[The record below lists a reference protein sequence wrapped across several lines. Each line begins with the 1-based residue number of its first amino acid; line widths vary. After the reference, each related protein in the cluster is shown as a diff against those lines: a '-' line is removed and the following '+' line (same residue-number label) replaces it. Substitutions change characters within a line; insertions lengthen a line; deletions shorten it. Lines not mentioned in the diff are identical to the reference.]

1 MIGTTL
7 AAASGPAPAFG
18 GHPAVAPIAAAIFLL
33 TYLVLGLGALP
44 PLRLDRAG
52 ATLVGAT
59 LMVACGV
66 VSPAQA
72 AGAIDMGTL
81 ALLFGMMVVA
91 ANLRIAGFFGWT
103 VSRVLGVTRSP
114 RLLLVLTTWLSGV
127 LSALVV
133 NDTVC
138 VLLTPLVLELA
149 AHAGLPPVPFLLAL
163 AMGANAGSV
172 ATVVGNPQNM
182 MIASVG
188 GISYASFAAALVPV
202 ALGALAIT
210 SAVLVLA
217 CGRALPAT
225 VTTPAAPSHPRV
237 HVPMLVKT
245 VAVTLG
251 LVVAMLLGV
260 QPPLAAMAA
269 ASVLLVTRRV
279 RPGRVHGLVDWP
291 LLAMFAGLF
300 VVVDGVERSGLA
312 AWLIDRLSGVLG
324 GAHGF
329 VALTAALSNLVS
341 NVPAVMLL
349 GKAAAAA
356 PDPERA
362 RLLLAMASTLAGNLT
377 LVGSVANLIV
387 VSQAEPRARVGFW
400 EYARVG
406 APITLL
412 TLAWGAWWLQR

>member
-1 MIGTTL
+1 MTGI
-7 AAASGPAPAFG
+7 GPAGAG
-18 GHPAVAPIAAAIFLL
+18 TLVAAAIFLL

-44 PLRLDRAG
+44 PLRIDRAG

-72 AGAIDMGTL
+72 AGAIDLGTL

-91 ANLRIAGFFGWT
+91 ANLRLAGFFGWT
-103 VSRVLGVTRSP
+103 VHRVLGITRSP
-114 RLLLVLTTWLSGV
+114 RLLLVLTIWLSGV

-138 VLLTPLVLELA
+138 VLMTPLVLELA
-149 AHAGLPPVPFLLAL
+149 AHAGLAPVPFLLAL

-182 MIASVG
+182 MIASTG
-188 GISYASFAAALVPV
+188 GISYARFATALAPV

-210 SAVLVLA
+210 SVVLVFA
-217 CGRALPAT
+217 YGRRLPAT
-225 VTTPAAPSHPRV
+225 VEAAPAASPPRV
-237 HVPMLVKT
+237 HAALLAKT
-245 VAVTLG
+245 IAVVVG
-251 LVVAMLLGV
+251 LVAAMLLGV

-269 ASVLLVTRRV
+269 ASVLLITRRV
-279 RPGRVHGLVDWP
+279 WPRRVHALIDWP
-291 LLAMFAGLF
+291 LLVMFAGLF
-300 VVVDGVERSGLA
+300 VVVEGVERSGIA
-312 AWLIDRLSGVLG
+312 AALITRLSGVLG
-324 GAHGF
+324 GPHGF
-329 VALTAALSNLVS
+329 VALTAALSNVVS

-349 GKAAAAA
+349 GKAAALA
-356 PDPERA
+356 PDPGRA

-387 VSQAEPRARVGFW
+387 VSQAGPRARVGFW

-412 TLAWGAWWLQR
+412 TLAWGAWWLRR

>member
-1 MIGTTL
+1 VTGTTL
-7 AAASGPAPAFG
+7 AA
-18 GHPAVAPIAAAIFLL
+18 VAIFLL

-59 LMVACGV
+59 LMIVCGV
-66 VSPAQA
+66 VTPSQA
-72 AGAIDMGTL
+72 AGAIDLGTL
-81 ALLFGMMVVA
+81 ALLFGMMIVA
-91 ANLRIAGFFGWT
+91 ANLRLAGFFGWT
-103 VSRVLGVTRSP
+103 VARVLGVTRSP
-114 RLLLVLTTWLSGV
+114 RLLLVLTTCLSGV

-138 VLLTPLVLELA
+138 VLLTPLVLELT
-149 AHAGLPPVPFLLAL
+149 AHAGLAPVPFLLAL

-182 MIASVG
+182 MIATLG
-188 GISYASFAAALVPV
+188 GIPYARFAAALTPV
-202 ALGALAIT
+202 ALGSLAIT
-210 SAVLVLA
+210 SAVLVVA
-217 CGRALPAT
+217 CGRGLPAT
-225 VTTPAAPSHPRV
+225 ITADEPPPPRV
-237 HVPMLVKT
+237 DVVLLTKSVLVS
-245 VAVTLG
+245 LG
-251 LVVAMLLGV
+251 LVVAMLMGV
-260 QPPLAAMAA
+260 QPPLAAMAGA
-269 ASVLLVTRRV
+269 AVLLVTRRV
-279 RPGRVHGLVDWP
+279 EPGRVYELIDWP
-291 LLAMFAGLF
+291 LLVMFAGLF
-300 VVVDGVERSGLA
+300 VVVEGVERAGIA
-312 AWLIDRLSGVLG
+312 AWIVGRLSGGPASG
-324 GAHGF
+324 GYPGGPHGF

-387 VSQAEPRARVGFW
+387 VSQAGSRARVGFW

-412 TLAWGAWWLQR
+412 TLAWGAWWLR

>member
-1 MIGTTL
+1 VTG
-7 AAASGPAPAFG
+7 AAPAG
-18 GHPAVAPIAAAIFLL
+18 TLVAAAIFLL
-33 TYLVLGLGALP
+33 TYLVLGWGALP

-59 LMVACGV
+59 LMIVCGV

-72 AGAIDMGTL
+72 AGAIDLGTL
-81 ALLFGMMVVA
+81 ALLFGMMIVA
-91 ANLRIAGFFGWT
+91 ANLRLAGFFDWT
-103 VSRVLGVTRSP
+103 VARVLGVTRSP

-138 VLLTPLVLELA
+138 VLLTPLVLELTA
-149 AHAGLPPVPFLLAL
+149 SAGLPPVPFLLAL
-163 AMGANAGSV
+163 AMGANAGGV

-182 MIASVG
+182 MIATLG
-188 GISYASFAAALVPV
+188 GISYARFAAALAPV

-210 SAVLVLA
+210 SAVLVVA
-217 CGRALPAT
+217 CGRSLPAT
-225 VTTPAAPSHPRV
+225 IVPSGETPSPRMDRV
-237 HVPMLVKT
+237 LFTKSVLVS
-245 VAVTLG
+245 LG

-260 QPPLAAMAA
+260 APALAALAGA
-269 ASVLLVTRRV
+269 TVLLVTRRV
-279 RPGRVHGLVDWP
+279 EPGRVYELIDWP
-291 LLAMFAGLF
+291 LLVMFAGLF
-300 VVVDGVERSGLA
+300 VVVEGVERSGIA
-312 AWLIDRLSGVLG
+312 AWLIGRLSGVLG
-324 GAHGF
+324 GPGGF

-356 PDPERA
+356 PDPERS

-387 VSQAEPRARVGFW
+387 VSQARPRARVGFW

-412 TLAWGAWWLQR
+412 TLAWGAWWLR

>member
-1 MIGTTL
+1 MTGTTL
-7 AAASGPAPAFG
+7 AAAT
-18 GHPAVAPIAAAIFLL
+18 IFLL
-33 TYLVLGLGALP
+33 TYLVLGMGALP

-59 LMVACGV
+59 LMIVCGV

-72 AGAIDMGTL
+72 AGAIDLGTL
-81 ALLFGMMVVA
+81 ALLFGMMIVA
-91 ANLRIAGFFGWT
+91 ANLRLAGFFGWT
-103 VSRVLGVTRSP
+103 VARVLGITRSP
-114 RLLLVLTTWLSGV
+114 RLMLVLTTWLSGV

-138 VLLTPLVLELA
+138 VLLTPLVLELT
-149 AHAGLPPVPFLLAL
+149 AHAGLSPVPFLLAV

-182 MIASVG
+182 MIATVG
-188 GISYASFAAALVPV
+188 GIPYAHFAAALVPV

-210 SAVLVLA
+210 SAVLVFA

-225 VTTPAAPSHPRV
+225 ITAAEPPPPRV
-237 HVPMLVKT
+237 DVVLLTKSILVS
-245 VAVTLG
+245 LG

-260 QPPLAAMAA
+260 QPPLAAMAG

-279 RPGRVHGLVDWP
+279 DPERVHALVDWP
-291 LLAMFAGLF
+291 LLVMFAGLF
-300 VVVDGVERSGLA
+300 VVVEGVERSGIA
-312 AWLIDRLSGVLG
+312 AWLIARLSGVLG
-324 GAHGF
+324 DWGHAASGF
-329 VALTAALSNLVS
+329 GLVSLTAALSNVVS

-349 GKAAAAA
+349 GKAVGSAA
-356 PDPERA
+356 DPERA

-387 VSQAEPRARVGFW
+387 VSQAGPRARVGFW

-412 TLAWGAWWLQR
+412 TLAWGAWWLGR

>member
-1 MIGTTL
+1 VTGTTL
-7 AAASGPAPAFG
+7 AA
-18 GHPAVAPIAAAIFLL
+18 VAIFLL

-59 LMVACGV
+59 LMIVCGV
-66 VSPAQA
+66 VTPSQA
-72 AGAIDMGTL
+72 VGAIDLGTL
-81 ALLFGMMVVA
+81 ALLFGMMIVA
-91 ANLRIAGFFGWT
+91 ANLRLAGFFGWT
-103 VSRVLGVTRSP
+103 VARVLGVTRSP
-114 RLLLVLTTWLSGV
+114 RLLLVLTTCLSGV

-138 VLLTPLVLELA
+138 VLLTPLVLDLT
-149 AHAGLPPVPFLLAL
+149 AHAGLAPVPFLLAL

-182 MIASVG
+182 MIATLG
-188 GISYASFAAALVPV
+188 GIPYARFAAAL
-202 ALGALAIT
+202 T
-210 SAVLVLA
+210 KSVLV
-217 CGRALPAT
+217 
-225 VTTPAAPSHPRV
+225 S
-237 HVPMLVKT
+237 
-245 VAVTLG
+245 LG
-251 LVVAMLLGV
+251 LVVAMLMGV
-260 QPPLAAMAA
+260 QPPLAAMAGA
-269 ASVLLVTRRV
+269 AVLLVTRRV
-279 RPGRVHGLVDWP
+279 EPGRVYELIDWP
-291 LLAMFAGLF
+291 LLVMFAGLF
-300 VVVDGVERSGLA
+300 VVVEGVERAGIA
-312 AWLIDRLSGVLG
+312 AWIVGRLSGGPASG
-324 GAHGF
+324 GYPGGPHGF

-387 VSQAEPRARVGFW
+387 VSQAGPRARVGFW
-400 EYARVG
+400 EYTRVG

-412 TLAWGAWWLQR
+412 TLAWGAWWLR

>member
-1 MIGTTL
+1 MTGTTL
-7 AAASGPAPAFG
+7 AA
-18 GHPAVAPIAAAIFLL
+18 VAIFLL

-59 LMVACGV
+59 LMIVCGV
-66 VSPAQA
+66 VTPPQA
-72 AGAIDMGTL
+72 VGAIDLGTL
-81 ALLFGMMVVA
+81 ALLFGMMIVA
-91 ANLRIAGFFGWT
+91 ANLRLAGFFGWT
-103 VSRVLGVTRSP
+103 VARVLGVTRSP
-114 RLLLVLTTWLSGV
+114 RLLLVLTTCLSGV

-138 VLLTPLVLELA
+138 VLLTPLVLELT
-149 AHAGLPPVPFLLAL
+149 AHAGLAPVPFLLAL

-182 MIASVG
+182 MIATLG
-188 GISYASFAAALVPV
+188 GISYARFAAALAPV
-202 ALGALAIT
+202 ALGSLAIT
-210 SAVLVLA
+210 STVLVVA
-217 CGRALPAT
+217 CGRGLPAT
-225 VTTPAAPSHPRV
+225 ITADEPPPPRMDV
-237 HVPMLVKT
+237 VLLTKSVLVS
-245 VAVTLG
+245 LG
-251 LVVAMLLGV
+251 LVVAMLMGV
-260 QPPLAAMAA
+260 QPPLAAMAGA
-269 ASVLLVTRRV
+269 AVLLVTRRV
-279 RPGRVHGLVDWP
+279 EPGRVYELIDWP
-291 LLAMFAGLF
+291 LLVMFAGLF
-300 VVVDGVERSGLA
+300 VVVEGVERAGIA
-312 AWLIDRLSGVLG
+312 AWIVGRLSGGYPG
-324 GAHGF
+324 GPHGF

-387 VSQAEPRARVGFW
+387 VSQAGPRARVGFW

-412 TLAWGAWWLQR
+412 TLAWGAWWLR

>member
-1 MIGTTL
+1 MTGTTL
-7 AAASGPAPAFG
+7 AAA
-18 GHPAVAPIAAAIFLL
+18 AIFVL

-59 LMVACGV
+59 LMIVCGV
-66 VSPAQA
+66 VGPAQA
-72 AGAIDMGTL
+72 ARAIDLGTL
-81 ALLFGMMVVA
+81 ALLFGMMIVA
-91 ANLRIAGFFGWT
+91 ANLRLAGFFGWT
-103 VSRVLGVTRSP
+103 VARVLGVTRSP

-138 VLLTPLVLELA
+138 VLLTPLVLELT
-149 AHAGLPPVPFLLAL
+149 AHAGLPPVPFLLAV

-182 MIASVG
+182 MIATLG
-188 GISYASFAAALVPV
+188 GIPYAGFAGALVPV

-210 SAVLVLA
+210 SAGLVVA
-217 CGRALPAT
+217 CGRGLPAT
-225 VTTPAAPSHPRV
+225 ITAGEPPPARV
-237 HVPMLVKT
+237 DVVLLTKSILVS
-245 VAVTLG
+245 LG
-251 LVVAMLLGV
+251 LVVAMSLGV
-260 QPPLAAMAA
+260 PPPLAAMAG

-279 RPGRVHGLVDWP
+279 DPERVHALVDWP
-291 LLAMFAGLF
+291 LLVMFAGLF
-300 VVVDGVERSGLA
+300 VVVEGVERAGIA
-312 AWLIDRLSGVLG
+312 AWLIARLSGVLG
-324 GAHGF
+324 GRGSAAGGFGF
-329 VALTAALSNLVS
+329 VSLTAALSNLVS

-349 GKAAAAA
+349 GMAVASA
-356 PDPERA
+356 PDPGRA

-387 VSQAEPRARVGFW
+387 VSQAGPRARVGFW

-412 TLAWGAWWLQR
+412 SLAWGAWWLGR

>member
-1 MIGTTL
+1 MNGPTL
-7 AAASGPAPAFG
+7 
-18 GHPAVAPIAAAIFLL
+18 VAAAIFLL
-33 TYLVLGLGALP
+33 TYLVLGLGSLP
-44 PLRLDRAG
+44 PLRIDRAG

-66 VSPAQA
+66 VTTSQA
-72 AGAIDMGTL
+72 AGAIDLGTL

-91 ANLRIAGFFGWT
+91 ANLRLAGFFGWT
-103 VSRVLGVTRSP
+103 VARVLGATRSP

-138 VLLTPLVLELA
+138 VLMTPLVLELA
-149 AHAGLPPVPFLLAL
+149 ERGGLPPVPFLLAL

-182 MIASVG
+182 MIASTG
-188 GISYASFAAALVPV
+188 GIPYAQFAGALAPV

-210 SAVLVLA
+210 SSVLVLA
-217 CGRALPAT
+217 YGRRLPAT
-225 VTTPAAPSHPRV
+225 IVTPAESGTRRV
-237 HVPMLVKT
+237 HAPLLAKT

-279 RPGRVHGLVDWP
+279 WPRRVHELIDWP

-300 VVVDGVERSGLA
+300 VVVEGVERSGIA

-324 GAHGF
+324 GWGPAAGGF

-387 VSQAEPRARVGFW
+387 VSQAERRARVGFW
-400 EYARVG
+400 EYARTG

-412 TLAWGAWWLQR
+412 TLAWGAWWLRR

>member
-1 MIGTTL
+1 M
-7 AAASGPAPAFG
+7 AASGPAGAG
-18 GHPAVAPIAAAIFLL
+18 AVIAAVIFVL

-44 PLRLDRAG
+44 PLRLDRTG

-66 VSPAQA
+66 CSPAQA
-72 AGAIDMGTL
+72 AGAIDVGTL

-103 VSRVLGVTRSP
+103 VARVLGVTRSP
-114 RLLLVLTTWLSGV
+114 RVLLVLTTWLSGV

-138 VLLTPLVLELA
+138 VLLTPLVLELT

-182 MIASVG
+182 MIASLG
-188 GISYASFAAALVPV
+188 GIPYATFAAALVPV

-217 CGRALPAT
+217 CGRGLPASIT
-225 VTTPAAPSHPRV
+225 VPSEPSHPRV
-237 HVPMLVKT
+237 HGPLLVKT

-260 QPPLAAMAA
+260 QPALAAMAA

-300 VVVDGVERSGLA
+300 VVVDGVERSGIA

-324 GAHGF
+324 GPHGF

-349 GKAAAAA
+349 GKVAAAAA
-356 PDPERA
+356 DPERA

>member
-1 MIGTTL
+1 VTGTAAAPALGGPPASTL
-7 AAASGPAPAFG
+7 A
-18 GHPAVAPIAAAIFLL
+18 AAAIFLL
-33 TYLVLGLGALP
+33 TFLVLGLGALP

-59 LMVACGV
+59 LMIACGV

-72 AGAIDMGTL
+72 AGAIDLGTL
-81 ALLFGMMVVA
+81 ALLFGMMIVA
-91 ANLRIAGFFGWT
+91 ANLRLAGFFGWT
-103 VSRVLGVTRSP
+103 VARVLGVTRSP

-138 VLLTPLVLELA
+138 VLLTPLVLELTT
-149 AHAGLPPVPFLLAL
+149 HAGLPPVPFLLAL

-182 MIASVG
+182 MIATLG
-188 GISYASFAAALVPV
+188 GIPYARFAVALTPV
-202 ALGALAIT
+202 ALGALAVT
-210 SAVLVLA
+210 SAVLVAA
-217 CGRALPAT
+217 CGRSLPAT
-225 VTTPAAPSHPRV
+225 VTLSGEAPPPRV
-237 HVPMLVKT
+237 DRVLLVKS
-245 VAVTLG
+245 VLVLLG
-251 LVVAMLLGV
+251 LVVAMLLGA
-260 QPPLAAMAA
+260 PPPVAAMAG
-269 ASVLLVTRRV
+269 ASVLLITRRV
-279 RPGRVHGLVDWP
+279 EPGRVYELIDWP
-291 LLAMFAGLF
+291 LLGMFAGLF
-300 VVVDGVERSGLA
+300 VVVDGVERSGIA
-312 AWLIDRLSGVLG
+312 AWLIARLSGLLG
-324 GAHGF
+324 SHGF

-362 RLLLAMASTLAGNLT
+362 RLQLAMASTLAGNLT

-400 EYARVG
+400 EYARIG
-406 APITLL
+406 APITLI
-412 TLAWGAWWLQR
+412 TLAWGAWWLGR

>member
-1 MIGTTL
+1 VTGTTL
-7 AAASGPAPAFG
+7 AA
-18 GHPAVAPIAAAIFLL
+18 VAIFLL

-59 LMVACGV
+59 LMIVCGV
-66 VSPAQA
+66 VTPSQA
-72 AGAIDMGTL
+72 AGAIDLGTL
-81 ALLFGMMVVA
+81 ALLFGMMIVA
-91 ANLRIAGFFGWT
+91 ANLRLAGFFGWT
-103 VSRVLGVTRSP
+103 VARVLGVTRSP
-114 RLLLVLTTWLSGV
+114 RLLLVLTTCLSGV

-138 VLLTPLVLELA
+138 VLLTPLVLELT
-149 AHAGLPPVPFLLAL
+149 AHAGLAPVPFLLAL

-182 MIASVG
+182 MIATLG
-188 GISYASFAAALVPV
+188 GIPYARFAAALTPV
-202 ALGALAIT
+202 ALGSLAIT
-210 SAVLVLA
+210 SAVLVVA
-217 CGRALPAT
+217 CGRGLPAT
-225 VTTPAAPSHPRV
+225 ITADEPPPPRV
-237 HVPMLVKT
+237 DVVLLTKSVLVS
-245 VAVTLG
+245 LG
-251 LVVAMLLGV
+251 LVVAMLMGV
-260 QPPLAAMAA
+260 QPPLAAMAGA
-269 ASVLLVTRRV
+269 AVLLVTRRV
-279 RPGRVHGLVDWP
+279 EPGRVYELIDWP
-291 LLAMFAGLF
+291 LLVMFAGLF
-300 VVVDGVERSGLA
+300 VVVEGVERAGIA
-312 AWLIDRLSGVLG
+312 AWIVGRLSGVLG
-324 GAHGF
+324 GPHGF

-387 VSQAEPRARVGFW
+387 VSQAGPRARVGFW

-412 TLAWGAWWLQR
+412 TLAWGAWWLR

>member
-1 MIGTTL
+1 VSGTVVT
-7 AAASGPAPAFG
+7 
-18 GHPAVAPIAAAIFLL
+18 AAAIFLL
-33 TYLVLGLGALP
+33 TYVVLGLGALP

-66 VSPAQA
+66 VTPAQA
-72 AGAIDMGTL
+72 AGAIDIGTL

-91 ANLRIAGFFGWT
+91 ANLRLAGFFGWT
-103 VSRVLGVTRSP
+103 VAHVLGVTRSP

-149 AHAGLPPVPFLLAL
+149 AHAGLAPVPFLLAL

-182 MIASVG
+182 MIASLG
-188 GISYASFAAALVPV
+188 GIPYARFAGALVPV
-202 ALGALAIT
+202 ALGSLALT

-217 CGRALPAT
+217 YGRRLPAAISA
-225 VTTPAAPSHPRV
+225 PAPAHPRV
-237 HVPMLVKT
+237 HGPLLIKT
-245 VAVTLG
+245 AVVGLG

-260 QPPLAAMAA
+260 SPPLAAMAA

-279 RPGRVHGLVDWP
+279 SPGRVHALVDWP

-300 VVVDGVERSGLA
+300 VVVEGVERSGIA
-312 AWLIDRLSGVLG
+312 AWLVARLTGVLG

-349 GKAAAAA
+349 GKVAAAA
-356 PDPERA
+356 PDAEHA

-387 VSQAEPRARVGFW
+387 VSQAAPRARLGFW
-400 EYARVG
+400 EYTRVG
-406 APITLL
+406 APVTLL
-412 TLAWGAWWLQR
+412 TLSWGAWWLGR

>member
-1 MIGTTL
+1 MTGATPAGSTL
-7 AAASGPAPAFG
+7 
-18 GHPAVAPIAAAIFLL
+18 VAAAIFLL

-59 LMVACGV
+59 LMIVCGI

-72 AGAIDMGTL
+72 AGAVDLGTL

-91 ANLRIAGFFGWT
+91 AHLRLAGFFGWT
-103 VSRVLGVTRSP
+103 VARVLGVTRSP

-138 VLLTPLVLELA
+138 VLLTPLVLELTE
-149 AHAGLPPVPFLLAL
+149 HAGLPAVPFLLAL

-182 MIASVG
+182 MIATLG
-188 GISYASFAAALVPV
+188 GIPYTRFAAALTPV

-210 SAVLVLA
+210 SVALVVT
-217 CGRALPAT
+217 CGRGLPAT
-225 VTTPAAPSHPRV
+225 IAPPVETPPRV
-237 HVPMLVKT
+237 DRVLLTKSILVS
-245 VAVTLG
+245 LG
-251 LVVAMLLGV
+251 LVVAMLLGAG
-260 QPPLAAMAA
+260 PPLAAMAG
-269 ASVLLVTRRV
+269 ASILLITRRV
-279 RPGRVHGLVDWP
+279 DPVRVHALVDWP

-300 VVVDGVERSGLA
+300 VVVDGVERSGIA
-312 AWLIDRLSGVLG
+312 AWLIGRLSGVIG
-324 GAHGF
+324 GAGPAAGGYGF

-349 GKAAAAA
+349 GKVTAAA
-356 PDPERA
+356 PDPERS

-387 VSQAEPRARVGFW
+387 VSQAVPRARVGFW
-400 EYARVG
+400 TYARVG

-412 TLAWGAWWLQR
+412 TLAWGAWWLRR

>member
-1 MIGTTL
+1 VTGF
-7 AAASGPAPAFG
+7 GPAGPGAL
-18 GHPAVAPIAAAIFLL
+18 AAAAIFLL

-44 PLRLDRAG
+44 PLRLDRTG

-72 AGAIDMGTL
+72 AGAIDVGTL

-91 ANLRIAGFFGWT
+91 ANLRLAGFFGWT
-103 VSRVLGVTRSP
+103 VASVLGVTRSP
-114 RLLLVLTTWLSGV
+114 RVLLVLTTCLAGV

-138 VLLTPLVLELA
+138 VLLTPLVLELTA
-149 AHAGLPPVPFLLAL
+149 RAGLAPVPFLLAL

-188 GISYASFAAALVPV
+188 AIPYARFAAALTPV

-210 SAVLVLA
+210 AGVLVLGY
-217 CGRALPAT
+217 GRRLTLAA
-225 VTTPAAPSHPRV
+225 PAAAGPAPAEPAHPRV
-237 HVPMLVKT
+237 HVPLLLKT
-245 VAVTLG
+245 AAVTLG
-251 LVVAMLLGV
+251 LVVAMLWGV
-260 QPPLAAMAA
+260 PPPLAAMAA

-279 RPGRVHGLVDWP
+279 RPGRVHALVDWP

-300 VVVDGVERSGLA
+300 VVVEGVERSGIA
-312 AWLIDRLSGVLG
+312 AWLIARLSGALT
-324 GAHGF
+324 GANGF

-349 GKAAAAA
+349 GKVAGAA

-377 LVGSVANLIV
+377 LVGSIANLIV
-387 VSQAEPRARVGFW
+387 VAQAEPRARVGFW

-412 TLAWGAWWLQR
+412 SLAWGAWWLGR

>member
-1 MIGTTL
+1 VTGGTL
-7 AAASGPAPAFG
+7 
-18 GHPAVAPIAAAIFLL
+18 VAAAIFLL

-44 PLRLDRAG
+44 PLRIDRAG

-59 LMVACGV
+59 LMVAFGV
-66 VSPAQA
+66 VSPVQA
-72 AGAIDMGTL
+72 AGAIDVGTL

-91 ANLRIAGFFGWT
+91 ANLRLAGFFGWT

-138 VLLTPLVLELA
+138 VLMTPLVLELA
-149 AHAGLPPVPFLLAL
+149 AHAGLPPTPFLLAL

-182 MIASVG
+182 MIASTG
-188 GISYASFAAALVPV
+188 AISYARFAAALAPV
-202 ALGALAIT
+202 ALGSLAIT
-210 SAVLVLA
+210 SVVLVLWY
-217 CGRALPAT
+217 GRRLPAT
-225 VTTPAAPSHPRV
+225 IETAPEAALPRV
-237 HVPMLVKT
+237 HGPLLAKT
-245 VAVTLG
+245 IAVVLG

-279 RPGRVHGLVDWP
+279 WPRRVHALIDWP

-300 VVVDGVERSGLA
+300 VVVEGVERSGIA
-312 AWLIDRLSGVLG
+312 AWLIARLTGALG
-324 GAHGF
+324 GARGF

-356 PDPERA
+356 PDPDRA

-387 VSQAEPRARVGFW
+387 VSQAGPRVRVGFW
-400 EYARVG
+400 AYARVG

-412 TLAWGAWWLQR
+412 TLAWGAWWLRS

>member
-1 MIGTTL
+1 VTG
-7 AAASGPAPAFG
+7 AAAAPALG
-18 GHPAVAPIAAAIFLL
+18 GFPPSAAIATAIFLL

-72 AGAIDMGTL
+72 AGAIDIGTL

-103 VSRVLGVTRSP
+103 VARVLGVTRSP

-149 AHAGLPPVPFLLAL
+149 AHAGLSPVPFLLAL

-182 MIASVG
+182 MIASTG

-225 VTTPAAPSHPRV
+225 ITTASEPSQPRV
-237 HVPMLVKT
+237 HGPLLMKT

-279 RPGRVHGLVDWP
+279 HPGKVHQLVDWP

-300 VVVDGVERSGLA
+300 VVVDGVERSGIA

-324 GAHGF
+324 GAQGF